1 MRLMRKATIGLVA
14 VALVCLAGALFIFSQ
29 ASASKAQLQGYTKVY
44 QKAQLDTMN
53 LVTQFYVFDDQMNMY
68 SLVAIAS
75 PRDHSLISTTYGQ
88 ALAAHNQLASL
99 IHQMGGFETLDPAI
113 APALARVNRDFQSYS
128 QFAYQVNANVVS
140 GHLAKAAYIQT
151 LGNIAP
157 SNDIMVALSNLQNI
171 TTTAAAAQLKAVS
184 SSQNTTQFAVLAMG
198 VLVVVII
205 GGLWVAFRRSVL
217 NPLSILGGRL
227 SDLATG
233 KADFNEDLP
242 VVSHDELGDIA
253 TSFNAFRKRLL
264 GAMGQIAGSVETL
277 GEASGELMSFSD
289 ALSLTAVDTS
299 ERAEMVS
306 ASTEQLVSNAAAVS
320 GATEEMRIS
329 ITEIATSAS
338 RAAKVANSAVDV
350 ARDASETVRRLGS
363 SSAEVGEVVK
373 TINAIAE
380 QTNLLA
386 LNAAIEAARAGEAGR
401 GFAVVASEVK
411 DLAKDTSD
419 ATEDI
424 GRKMQVIQSDT
435 AAVVSAIGEIAEIIN
450 DINDLQSSIASAV
463 EEQSATTN
471 EIGRIASEAAQGSSD
486 AARHIRS
493 VVEAADSSGEKVE
506 ATRLATARLGEVAHE
521 LSQLVAQFSGKG
533 GTERSENYDFGPD
546 ISPGGRSPRSRFGA
560 ETRELT
566 RRL

>member
-1 MRLMRKATIGLVA
+1 MRLIKKATVGLVA
-14 VALVCLAGALFIFSQ
+14 VAVVCLAGALFIFSQ
-29 ASASKAQLQGYTKVY
+29 ASASKGQLQGYAKVY
-44 QKAQLDTMN
+44 QKAQLDSMN

-75 PRDHSLISTTYGQ
+75 PRDHSLISATYSQ
-88 ALAAHNQLASL
+88 AQAAHNQLASL
-99 IHQMGGFETLDPAI
+99 IRQMGGFESFDPAI
-113 APALARVNRDFQSYS
+113 TTALARVNRDFQSYS
-128 QFAYQVNANVVS
+128 QFAYQVNANVAA
-140 GHLAKAAYIQT
+140 GHLARAAYIQT

-157 SNDIMVALSNLQNI
+157 SNDIMVALANLQNI
-171 TTTAAAAQLKAVS
+171 TTTAASAQLKAVS
-184 SSQNTTQFAVLAMG
+184 SSQNTTQLAVLAMG

-205 GGLWVAFRRSVL
+205 GGLWVAFSRSVV
-217 NPLSILGGRL
+217 NPLSILRGRL

-253 TSFNAFRKRLL
+253 KSFNAFRKRLL

-289 ALSLTAVDTS
+289 SLSLTAVDTS
-299 ERAEMVS
+299 ERAGMVS

-493 VVEAADSSGEKVE
+493 VVEAADSSQEKVE
-506 ATRLATARLGEVAHE
+506 ATRLATARLGEVAYE
-521 LSQLVAQFSGKG
+521 LSHLVAQFSGKG
-533 GTERSENYDFGPD
+533 GPQRSESYDFEFD
-546 ISPGGRSPRSRFGA
+546 TSSRRRAPRPRFGV
-560 ETRELT
+560 ETPEVAGHL
-566 RRL
+566 